1 MEEEAPSPP
10 DTPPAA
16 QQRRDFLVAS
26 EKPEAVATETAEEAT
41 SEAMEESPKAES
53 EETLAPP
60 QESPRAEIREEQ
72 DAAVGEEPIV
82 EKAAAVGGG
91 GGELARLSAAPEIL
105 EEGHQSPSLPTL
117 ETPAEDP
124 PSAAPSV
131 PLEAEIR
138 SPIAHSP
145 SSPRVSE
152 EESEALRLKS
162 LAEDK
167 YRSGGPLRS
176 ALKYAKKAIRLAP
189 DLDGLP
195 QMVTA
200 LRVLRAPPGD
210 HYRALLIEPFS
221 HVNVVRRQYKALALV
236 LHPDKNAASLST
248 FPGSEE
254 AFKRVGEAFQVLSDR
269 GCRREYDIRLRME
282 LEASARSRAEEGAA
296 AASSSIETFWTACTT
311 CRLFHQFD
319 RRYVGQR
326 LLCPRC
332 RKSFLAVEVAI
343 DGSDKGQNNGG
354 GGAASTSNASTSN
367 TRVTR
372 TRSARLAGESMSP
385 ALSSAP
391 SVSRAARSPR
401 PSRSSRPT
409 SIPRVQVKQE
419 ISAGRK
425 RTVAFAGSPEESKPK
440 RAKEKTLAE
449 IQMEIKRKS
458 RTNHNFPRATE
469 RKAKMGSLA
478 PFKKRTRDLRAMA
491 VEDSDFYDFDKHRT
505 EKSFRKGQI
514 WAIYDDDDGMPR
526 HYGLIEEV
534 YSTNPFRVLMS
545 WLDIQNNGDQAL
557 LLWEK
562 KTGLHVSSG
571 QFKIGKEVE
580 IDSVNLFSHLVEC
593 ERAARE
599 LYRIYPRKGS
609 VWALYRDAGP
619 TGGGQGRNYDI
630 VVLLSSFSE
639 MYGLTMAYLEK
650 VEGFKTIFRR
660 REVGIHAVKW
670 LERSETQLFSH
681 QIPARKLSDTEMQ
694 DLPCECWELDPA
706 SLPSDLLQIGW
717 KG

>member
-1 MEEEAPSPP
+1 
-10 DTPPAA
+10 
-16 QQRRDFLVAS
+16 
-26 EKPEAVATETAEEAT
+26 
-41 SEAMEESPKAES
+41 
-53 EETLAPP
+53 
-60 QESPRAEIREEQ
+60 
-72 DAAVGEEPIV
+72 
-82 EKAAAVGGG
+82 
-91 GGELARLSAAPEIL
+91 
-105 EEGHQSPSLPTL
+105 
-117 ETPAEDP
+117 
-124 PSAAPSV
+124 
-131 PLEAEIR
+131 
-138 SPIAHSP
+138 
-145 SSPRVSE
+145 
-152 EESEALRLKS
+152 
-162 LAEDK
+162 
-167 YRSGGPLRS
+167 
-176 ALKYAKKAIRLAP
+176 
-189 DLDGLP
+189 
-195 QMVTA
+195 MVTA

-221 HVNVVRRQYKALALV
+221 HVNVVRRQYKALALI
-236 LHPDKNAASLST
+236 LHPDKNTASLST

-254 AFKRVGEAFQVLSDR
+254 AFKRIGEAFQVLSDR

-282 LEASARSRAEEGAA
+282 LEASARSREEEGAA
-296 AASSSIETFWTACTT
+296 AASSRIETFWTACTT

-332 RKSFLAVEVAI
+332 RKSFMAVEVSI
-343 DGSDKGQNNGG
+343 DGNEKGHNHGG
-354 GGAASTSNASTSN
+354 
-367 TRVTR
+367 VVP
-372 TRSARLAGESMSP
+372 SP
-385 ALSSAP
+385 AQIRGLRGPGPPGLPTYLHSKGSGK
-391 SVSRAARSPR
+391 ARD
-401 PSRSSRPT
+401 
-409 SIPRVQVKQE
+409 KW
-419 ISAGRK
+419 GRK
-425 RTVAFAGSPEESKPK
+425 RTVAFAGSLEESKPK

-449 IQMEIKRKS
+449 IQMEIRRKS
-458 RTNHNFPRATE
+458 RTTHSLS
-469 RKAKMGSLA
+469 KAKGKKGKMGSLT
-478 PFKKRTRDLRAMA
+478 PFKTRARDLRAMA

-545 WLDIQNNGDQAL
+545 WLDIQNNGDKAP

-562 KTGLHVSSG
+562 KTGLHISSG
-571 QFKIGKEVE
+571 LFKVGKEVE
-580 IDSVNLFSHLVEC
+580 IDSVNLFSHQVDC

-609 VWALYRDAGP
+609 VWALYREGGP
-619 TGGGQGRNYDI
+619 TGGGEGRDYDL

-650 VEGFKTIFRR
+650 LEGFKTIFKR

-694 DLPCECWELDPA
+694 DLPGECWELDPA

>member
-1 MEEEAPSPP
+1 M
-10 DTPPAA
+10 
-16 QQRRDFLVAS
+16 V
-26 EKPEAVATETAEEAT
+26 ETA
-41 SEAMEESPKAES
+41 AEV
-53 EETLAPP
+53 
-60 QESPRAEIREEQ
+60 Q
-72 DAAVGEEPIV
+72 
-82 EKAAAVGGG
+82 
-91 GGELARLSAAPEIL
+91 GGESARLPAGPEITKV
-105 EEGHQSPSLPTL
+105 GHQSPSLATL

-124 PSAAPSV
+124 PSAASSI

-138 SPIAHSP
+138 SPIASPP

-152 EESEALRLKS
+152 EEAEALRLKS
-162 LAEDK
+162 LAEDR

-221 HVNVVRRQYKALALV
+221 HVNVVRRQYKALALI
-236 LHPDKNAASLST
+236 LHPDKNTASLST

-254 AFKRVGEAFQVLSDR
+254 AFKRIGEAFQVLSDR

-282 LEASARSRAEEGAA
+282 LEASARSREEEGAA
-296 AASSSIETFWTACTT
+296 AASSRIETFWTACTT

-332 RKSFLAVEVAI
+332 RKSFMAVEVSI
-343 DGSDKGQNNGG
+343 DGNEKGHNHGG
-354 GGAASTSNASTSN
+354 GGAIPSSN

-385 ALSSAP
+385 ALLSVP
-391 SVSRAARSPR
+391 SVSRAARSLR

-419 ISAGRK
+419 ISGGRK
-425 RTVAFAGSPEESKPK
+425 RTVAFAGSLEESKPK

-449 IQMEIKRKS
+449 IQMEIRRKS
-458 RTNHNFPRATE
+458 RTTHSLS
-469 RKAKMGSLA
+469 KAKGKKGKMGSLT
-478 PFKKRTRDLRAMA
+478 PFKTRARDLRAMA

-545 WLDIQNNGDQAL
+545 WLDIQNNGDKAP

-562 KTGLHVSSG
+562 KTGLHISSG
-571 QFKIGKEVE
+571 LFKVGKEVE
-580 IDSVNLFSHLVEC
+580 IDSVNLFSHQVDC

-609 VWALYRDAGP
+609 VWALYREGGP
-619 TGGGQGRNYDI
+619 TGGGEGRDYDL

-650 VEGFKTIFRR
+650 LEGFKTIFKR

-694 DLPCECWELDPA
+694 DLPGECWELDPA